1 MRLVQI
7 VRLRNSRPSPITLVL
22 EPWAGEYQIGPRET
36 LDIMEDGNTSTQP
49 IEIHLEP
56 SAVVVFGRDGGVLRV
71 FRDGRELL

>member
-7 VRLRNSRPSPITLVL
+7 LRLQNSCPSPITLVI
-22 EPWAGEYQIGPRET
+22 EPWANEYQVAPRET
-36 LDIMEDGNTSTQP
+36 LDIMEDANTSTEP

-56 SAVVVFGRDGGVLRV
+56 SAVVVFGRDKGVLRV